1 MKNSF
6 LTWLKPLVAFA
17 LYFSFSLSWLSA
29 QQWRYLSEE
38 EGYKKSA
45 EALKNADYIF
55 EGYCTPEGEFFY
67 NEDSTEEFVSIRL
80 VVTHSYKGN
89 LSKGTVELVRP
100 RHRGEHSTGFGLNR
114 KYVIIGQKST
124 LPQNPNGVRYDN
136 AQTIQLLNEE
146 VPNFHFDYK
155 PDSVTYAV
163 AGLYGRKFRTKTEFY
178 DFLSRSSD
186 SITLPAQEGDKKR
199 SAPLPKDNP
208 PVPKPDTTSNG
219 GNYRLGEVNETIEYF
234 ARNQRVYSANG
245 KNYNDAG
252 IIDADEL
259 VVIH

>member
-1 MKNSF
+1 MKNCF
-6 LTWLKPLVAFA
+6 LTRLKSLAALVLF
-17 LYFSFSLSWLSA
+17 FSVSFTWLSA

-80 VVTHSYKGN
+80 VVTYSYKGN

-114 KYVIIGQKST
+114 KYVIIGQKSS

-136 AQTIQLLNEE
+136 IQPIQLLNEE

-163 AGLYGRKFRTKTEFY
+163 AGLYGRKFRTKAEFY
-178 DFLSRSSD
+178 NFLLRCSD
-186 SITLPAQEGDKKR
+186 RITLPTQEGDNKLN
-199 SAPLPKDNP
+199 APLPKDNQ

-219 GNYRLGEVNETIEYF
+219 RSFRLGEVNENIKYSV
-234 ARNQRVYSANG
+234 RNQRIYNANG
-245 KNYNDAG
+245 KNC
-252 IIDADEL
+252 IVFIQ
-259 VVIH
+259 